1 MQELLNIGFDVL
13 ESRQR
18 GLPFTVGSRFAEPDD
33 LPDAVMDSLA
43 GEAVLALLRARC
55 DDGIAGVLGALSNSF
70 SKARFHDRVLEMQV
84 RCCGTASSVPQ
95 PADELVE
102 GEATAPVEAAAP
114 AVEPETTPAPV
125 SP

>member
-1 MQELLNIGFDVL
+1 LRDPHRSEIERRHCREGFTL
-13 ESRQR
+13 TSCQQTRYTYR
-18 GLPFTVGSRFAEPDD
+18 
-33 LPDAVMDSLA
+33 A
-43 GEAVLALLRARC
+43 GGPSILREINDQQC
-55 DDGIAGVLGALSNSF
+55 
-70 SKARFHDRVLEMQV
+70 RFHDRVLEMQV

-114 AVEPETTPAPV
+114 AIEPETTPAPV